1 MKRGFPVSIPVKVV
15 LITGTAYLLLWVAGA
30 LATLTGLVDFSQV
43 VYGFTVQQ
51 IWWAIQI
58 VSLATLATLSTHFF
72 LDRPL
77 KQLAQA
83 MSKAEDGD
91 FLIRAPVTSSDEIG
105 ELAESFN
112 TMLAKLTDLSA
123 NKIQTEH
130 DLIVAQEEL
139 KYRSSLDE
147 KSRII
152 TKTNKNLEHLVKD
165 LSLIYEIGQE
175 VNSVVDLNDL
185 YEHITKTLK
194 HHLSI
199 KQFAVLAFDDNNKQ
213 EMHVKSASGF
223 KDNDHVLRTT
233 FRKGEGI
240 SGLVAQTGKKIYI
253 RDTSAD
259 KRFLKYKQDELTERS
274 SFLSI
279 PLMYK
284 GEVYGVINFGRPGA
298 SGFSLTDVKMLT
310 LVANQ
315 VALAIANAKLHTKTR
330 ELSVTDE
337 LTGVHNRRHF
347 QQMLQMEWK
356 RAVRFERE
364 LSVVMLDIDHFK
376 EYNDTYLHLEG
387 DRVLKR
393 IGRILKDNLREVDTV
408 ARFGGEEF
416 VLLLPS
422 TDKAGAVAAA
432 EKVRQF
438 LEKERFVTEK
448 GEPTRPVTISCGI
461 AMYPS
466 DVQTI
471 EDLIDH
477 ADIALYKAKSEGRN
491 RVATFTP
498 EDDDQSPKSVKSKR
512 EAKKKEVIEGPKTLQ

>member
-1 MKRGFPVSIPVKVV
+1 MKKSFQVSIPVKVV
-15 LITGTAYLLLWVAGA
+15 LITGSVYLALWLTSTVFS
-30 LATLTGLVDFSQV
+30 LTGIVDFTKTF
-43 VYGFTVQQ
+43 YGFSLEH

-58 VSLATLATLSTHFF
+58 LSLATSATLAAHYY

-77 KQLAQA
+77 RKLANA
-83 MSKAEDGD
+83 MSKAEEGD
-91 FLIRAPVTSSDEIG
+91 FLIRAPVNSNDEIG
-105 ELAESFN
+105 DLANTFN

-123 NKIQTEH
+123 NKIQAEH

-139 KYRSSLDE
+139 KYRNTLDE

-152 TKTNKNLEHLVKD
+152 EKTNKNLEHLVKD
-165 LSLIYEIGQE
+165 LSVIYEIGQE
-175 VNSVVDLNDL
+175 VNSVVDLGDL

-194 HHLSI
+194 HHLKI
-199 KQFAVLAFDDNNKQ
+199 EQFAVLVFDENK
-213 EMHVKSASGF
+213 EDMHVKAASGF
-223 KDNDHVLRTT
+223 KDNEHVLRAT
-233 FRKGEGI
+233 FHKGEGI

-253 RDTSAD
+253 RDTSTD
-259 KRFLKYKQDELTERS
+259 KRFLKYKKDELTERS

-279 PLMYK
+279 PLKYK
-284 GEVYGVINFGRPGA
+284 NEIYGVINYGRAGT
-298 SGFSLTDVKMLT
+298 SGFSLSDVKMLT

-315 VALAIANAKLHTKTR
+315 VALAIANAKLYTRTR

-364 LSVVMLDIDHFK
+364 LSVVMLDIDLFK
-376 EYNDTYLHLEG
+376 EYNDTYLHIEG
-387 DRVLKR
+387 DRVLQR
-393 IGRILKDNLREVDTV
+393 IGSILRSNLREVDTV

-422 TDKAGAVAAA
+422 TDKAGAVAVA
-432 EKVRQF
+432 EKVRQL

-448 GEPTRPVTISCGI
+448 GEPTRVVTISGGV
-461 AMYPS
+461 ATYPC

-477 ADIALYKAKSEGRN
+477 ADIALYKAKTEGRN
-491 RVATFTP
+491 RVATFAP
-498 EDDDQSPKSVKSKR
+498 EDDDQSPESIKSKR
-512 EAKKKEVIEGPKTLQ
+512 EAKKKEAIEGPKTLQ

>member
-1 MKRGFPVSIPVKVV
+1 VKRTFPVSIPVKVV
-15 LITGTAYLLLWVAGA
+15 LITGTTYLFLWLAGSISA
-30 LATLTGLVDFSQV
+30 LTGLIDFTQSF
-43 VYGFTVQQ
+43 YGFTLQH
-51 IWWAIQI
+51 IWWVTQI
-58 VSLATLATLSTHFF
+58 ICLAASATFSAHYF

-77 KQLAQA
+77 RKLANA
-83 MSKAEDGD
+83 MSKAEEGD
-91 FLIRAPVTSSDEIG
+91 FLIRAPVNSNDEIG
-105 ELAESFN
+105 ELADSFN

-123 NKIQTEH
+123 NKIQAEH
-130 DLIVAQEEL
+130 DLIVAQEEI
-139 KYRSSLDE
+139 KYRNTLDE

-152 TKTNKNLEHLVKD
+152 EKTNRNLEHLVKD
-165 LSLIYEIGQE
+165 LSVIYEIGQE
-175 VNSVVDLNDL
+175 VNSVVDLDEL

-194 HHLSI
+194 HHLKI
-199 KQFAVLAFDDNNKQ
+199 EQFAVLVFDDNKE
-213 EMHVKSASGF
+213 EMYVKSASGF
-223 KDNDHVLRTT
+223 KDNEHVLRAT
-233 FRKGEGI
+233 FRSGEGI
-240 SGLVAQTGKKIYI
+240 TGLVAQTGRKIYI
-253 RDTSAD
+253 RDTSTD
-259 KRFLKYKQDELTERS
+259 KRFLKYKKDELNERS

-279 PLMYK
+279 PLKYK
-284 GEVYGVINFGRPGA
+284 SDIYGVINFGRTGT
-298 SGFSLTDVKMLT
+298 SGFSLNDVKMMT

-315 VALAIANAKLHTKTR
+315 VALAIANAKLYTRTR

-376 EYNDTYLHLEG
+376 EYNDTYLHVEG

-393 IGRILKDNLREVDTV
+393 IGSILRNNLREVDTV

-422 TDKAGAVAAA
+422 TDKVGAQAVA
-432 EKVRQF
+432 EKVRHL

-448 GEPTRPVTISCGI
+448 GEPTRVVTISGGI
-461 AMYPS
+461 ATYPC

-477 ADIALYKAKSEGRN
+477 ADIALYKAKTEGRN
-491 RVATFTP
+491 RVATFAP
-498 EDDDQSPKSVKSKR
+498 EDDDLSTESVKSKR
-512 EAKKKEVIEGPKTLQ
+512 EAKKKEALEGPKTLQ